1 VVFISCR
8 SILTKVLTGA
18 TRGETGSKGE
28 GVRVRLSD
36 VDTKELTGFQKEL
49 ICFFILMA
57 DMVGGGI
64 WELVNDTDGPAFL
77 ERELMGLGVDGYR

>member
-1 VVFISCR
+1 M
-8 SILTKVLTGA
+8 LADA

-49 ICFFILMA
+49 ICLFILMA

-64 WELVNDTDGPAFL
+64 REFVDDTDRPAFL
-77 ERELMGLGVDGYR
+77 ERELVGLDVDGYW